1 MIRKLTLIVTA
12 VAAIGGCARTHVQS
26 AAGELATSVPPNAH
40 RLTVGTMI
48 EVKTTSKL
56 SSEHDKVGDK
66 FSARV
71 DDRVMAQ
78 NGQTAVPEGAMV
90 YGHITG
96 LENARKAGEPS
107 VIRLDFDRIEIN
119 GHSYPYNATVTE
131 VKTPT
136 FSNETLK
143 KAGIGAAA
151 GGVLGAIISG
161 GDLSKM
167 FVGAAIGAAAGTAI
181 SLGTDREAELP
192 AGTKLH
198 LRTSQ
203 NVALR

>member
-12 VAAIGGCARTHVQS
+12 VVAIGGCARTHVQS

-119 GHSYPYNATVTE
+119 GHSYPYNAMVTE
-131 VKTPT
+131 VKVPT
-136 FSNETLK
+136 TSSDLLK

-151 GGVLGAIISG
+151 GGALGAIISG